1 MDRLLSMEIFVA
13 VVELGSLTAAAA
25 RHEMSAAMAAKHI
38 KGLEARLGLRLMNR
52 TTRRQSLTEAGQAY
66 YTRCKTILADIREAE
81 QGAEALRVAPRG
93 TLRIT
98 STVSFGSF
106 ALAPAIADYL
116 DRYPDVSVEL
126 ALSDVVED
134 LVASRY
140 DLAVRIGEP
149 RDSSLVARR
158 IGSYQMIICAAP
170 TYLARHGTPE
180 TPADLARHQCLDF
193 SHWSRRTGWRLGEGD
208 GDGEGAQAD
217 YPPASRFIANNGQAL
232 RQAALAG
239 FGIVLQPELLL
250 AEDVRGGRLAPIL
263 RPYWPA
269 ARPVTLLYPKDRQA
283 LPKLTTFVD
292 FVVARFAGKAG
303 RG

>member
-1 MDRLLSMEIFVA
+1 MDRLLSMEVFVA
-13 VVELGSLTAAAA
+13 VVELGSLTAAAT

-66 YTRCKTILADIREAE
+66 YARCKEILADIRDAE

-93 TLRIT
+93 NLRIT

-126 ALSDVVED
+126 ALSDAVED
-134 LVASRY
+134 LEASRY

-149 RDSSLVARR
+149 RDSGLVARA
-158 IGSYQMIICAAP
+158 IGRYQMIICAAP
-170 TYLARHGTPE
+170 AYLARHGTPE

-193 SHWSRRTGWRLGEGD
+193 SYWSRRTGWRLA
-208 GDGEGAQAD
+208 DGEGAQAD
-217 YPPASRFIANNGQAL
+217 YPPTSRFVSNNGQAL

-250 AEDVRGGRLAPIL
+250 AEDVRTGKLTPIL
-263 RPYWPA
+263 QPYWPD
-269 ARPVTLLYPKDRQA
+269 ARPVSLLYPKDRQA
-283 LPKLTTFVD
+283 LPKLTTFVE
-292 FVVARFAGKAG
+292 FVVARFAGKGG
-303 RG
+303 RR

>member
-25 RHEMSAAMAAKHI
+25 RHEMSAAMAAKHV

-66 YTRCKTILADIREAE
+66 YARCKTILADIREAE
-81 QGAEALRVAPRG
+81 QGAEALRAAPRG

-170 TYLARHGTPE
+170 AYLARHGTPGS
-180 TPADLARHQCLDF
+180 PADLARHQCLDF
-193 SHWSRRTGWRLGEGD
+193 SHWSRRTAWRLGDED
-208 GDGEGAQAD
+208 GDGAPAD
-217 YPPASRFIANNGQAL
+217 YPPTSRFLSNNGQAL

-250 AEDVRGGRLAPIL
+250 AEDVRAGRLTPIL
-263 RPYWPA
+263 QPYWPA

-283 LPKLTTFVD
+283 LPKLTTFVE
-292 FVVARFAGKAG
+292 FVVARFTGKAG
-303 RG
+303 RR

>member
-1 MDRLLSMEIFVA
+1 MDRLLSMEVFVA

-66 YTRCKTILADIREAE
+66 YARCKTILADIREAE

-106 ALAPAIADYL
+106 ALAPAIAEYL

-149 RDSSLVARR
+149 RDSGLVARR
-158 IGSYQMIICAAP
+158 IGSYQMIICASP
-170 TYLARHGTPE
+170 TYLARHGTPA
-180 TPADLARHQCLDF
+180 TPADLAGHQCLDF
-193 SHWSRRTGWRLGEGD
+193 SHWSRRTGWRLG
-208 GDGEGAQAD
+208 DGEDEGGQAG
-217 YPPASRFIANNGQAL
+217 YPPTSRFLANNGQAL

-250 AEDVRGGRLAPIL
+250 AEDVRAGRLTPIL
-263 RPYWPA
+263 QPYWPA

-283 LPKLTTFVD
+283 LPKLTTFVE
-292 FVVARFAGKAG
+292 FVVARFSAKTA
-303 RG
+303 RR

>member
-1 MDRLLSMEIFVA
+1 MDRLLSMEVFVA

-66 YTRCKTILADIREAE
+66 YARCKTILADIREAE

-106 ALAPAIADYL
+106 ALAPAIAEYL

-149 RDSSLVARR
+149 RDSGLVARR
-158 IGSYQMIICAAP
+158 IGSYQMIICASP
-170 TYLARHGTPE
+170 TYLARHGTPA
-180 TPADLARHQCLDF
+180 TPADLAGHQCLDF
-193 SHWSRRTGWRLGEGD
+193 SHWSRRTGWRLG
-208 GDGEGAQAD
+208 DGEDEGGQAG
-217 YPPASRFIANNGQAL
+217 YPPTSRFLANNGQAL

-250 AEDVRGGRLAPIL
+250 AEDVRAGRLTPIL
-263 RPYWPA
+263 QSYWPA

-283 LPKLTTFVD
+283 LPKLTTFVE
-292 FVVARFAGKAG
+292 FVVARFSAKTA
-303 RG
+303 RR

>member
-1 MDRLLSMEIFVA
+1 MDRLLSMEVFVA

-25 RHEMSAAMAAKHI
+25 RYEMSAAMAAKHI

-66 YTRCKTILADIREAE
+66 YARCKTILADIREAE

-106 ALAPAIADYL
+106 ALAPAIAEYL

-149 RDSSLVARR
+149 RDSGLVARR
-158 IGSYQMIICAAP
+158 IGSYQMIICASP
-170 TYLARHGTPE
+170 TYLARHGTPA
-180 TPADLARHQCLDF
+180 TPADLAGHQCLDF
-193 SHWSRRTGWRLGEGD
+193 SHWSRRTGWRLG
-208 GDGEGAQAD
+208 DGEDEGGQAG
-217 YPPASRFIANNGQAL
+217 YPPTSRFLANNGQAL

-250 AEDVRGGRLAPIL
+250 AEDVRAGRLTPIL
-263 RPYWPA
+263 QPYWPA

-283 LPKLTTFVD
+283 LPKLTTFVE
-292 FVVARFAGKAG
+292 FVVARFSAKTA
-303 RG
+303 RR

>member
-1 MDRLLSMEIFVA
+1 MDRLLSMEVFVA

-66 YTRCKTILADIREAE
+66 YARCKTILADIREAE

-106 ALAPAIADYL
+106 ALAPAIAEYL

-149 RDSSLVARR
+149 RDSGLVARR
-158 IGSYQMIICAAP
+158 IGSYQMIICASP
-170 TYLARHGTPE
+170 TYLARHGTPA
-180 TPADLARHQCLDF
+180 TPADLAGHQCLDF
-193 SHWSRRTGWRLGEGD
+193 SHWSRRTGWRLG
-208 GDGEGAQAD
+208 DGEDEGGQQAG
-217 YPPASRFIANNGQAL
+217 YPPTSRFLANNGQAL

-250 AEDVRGGRLAPIL
+250 AEDVRAGRLTPIL

-283 LPKLTTFVD
+283 LPKLTTFVE
-292 FVVARFAGKAG
+292 FVVARFSAKTA
-303 RG
+303 RR

>member
-1 MDRLLSMEIFVA
+1 MDRLLSMEVFVA

-66 YTRCKTILADIREAE
+66 YARCKTILADIREAE

-106 ALAPAIADYL
+106 ALAPAIAEYL

-149 RDSSLVARR
+149 RDSGLVARR
-158 IGSYQMIICAAP
+158 IGSYQMIICASP
-170 TYLARHGTPE
+170 TYLARHGTPA
-180 TPADLARHQCLDF
+180 TPADLAGHQCLDF
-193 SHWSRRTGWRLGEGD
+193 SHWSRRTGWRLG
-208 GDGEGAQAD
+208 DGEDEGGQQAG
-217 YPPASRFIANNGQAL
+217 YPPTSRFLANNGQAL

-250 AEDVRGGRLAPIL
+250 AEDVRAGRLTPIL
-263 RPYWPA
+263 QPYWPA

-283 LPKLTTFVD
+283 LPKLTTFVE
-292 FVVARFAGKAG
+292 FVVARFSAKTA
-303 RG
+303 RR

>member
-25 RHEMSAAMAAKHI
+25 RHEMSPAMAAKHI
-38 KGLEARLGLRLMNR
+38 KALEARLGLRLMNR

-66 YTRCKTILADIREAE
+66 YARSKAILADIRDAE

-98 STVSFGSF
+98 STVSFGSV
-106 ALAPAIADYL
+106 ALAPAVADYL
-116 DRYPDVSVEL
+116 DLYPDVSVEL

-134 LVASRY
+134 MVASRY

-149 RDSSLVARR
+149 QDSGLVARR

-170 TYLARHGTPE
+170 AYLARHGIPD

-193 SHWSRRTGWRLGEGD
+193 SYWGRRTGWRLADGMGGD
-208 GDGEGAQAD
+208 AD
-217 YPPASRFIANNGQAL
+217 YPPTSRFISNNGQAL

-239 FGIVLQPELLL
+239 FGIVLQPEILL
-250 AEDVRGGRLAPIL
+250 ADDVRAGRLTPIL
-263 RPYWPA
+263 QPHWPA
-269 ARPVTLLYPKDRQA
+269 ARPITLLYAKDRQA

-292 FVVARFAGKAG
+292 FVVARFTGKSGG
-303 RG
+303 RARGG

>member
-1 MDRLLSMEIFVA
+1 MDRLLSMEVFVA

-66 YTRCKTILADIREAE
+66 YARCKTILADIREAE

-106 ALAPAIADYL
+106 ALAPAIAEYL

-149 RDSSLVARR
+149 RDSGLVARR
-158 IGSYQMIICAAP
+158 IGSYQMIICASP
-170 TYLARHGTPE
+170 TYLARHGTPA
-180 TPADLARHQCLDF
+180 TPANLAGHQCLDF
-193 SHWSRRTGWRLGEGD
+193 SHWSRRTGWRLG
-208 GDGEGAQAD
+208 DGEDEGGQAG
-217 YPPASRFIANNGQAL
+217 YPPTSRFLANNGQAL

-250 AEDVRGGRLAPIL
+250 AEDVRAGRLTPIL

-283 LPKLTTFVD
+283 LPKLTTFVE
-292 FVVARFAGKAG
+292 FVVARFSAKTA
-303 RG
+303 RR

>member
-1 MDRLLSMEIFVA
+1 MDRLLSMEVFVA

-66 YTRCKTILADIREAE
+66 YARCKAILADIREAE

-149 RDSSLVARR
+149 RDSGLVARR
-158 IGSYQMIICAAP
+158 IGSYQMIICASPA
-170 TYLARHGTPE
+170 YLARHGTPA
-180 TPADLARHQCLDF
+180 TPADLGRHQCLDF
-193 SHWSRRTGWRLGEGD
+193 SHWSRRTGWRLR
-208 GDGEGAQAD
+208 DGEGEGGQAD
-217 YPPASRFIANNGQAL
+217 YPPTSRFLANNGQAL

-250 AEDVRGGRLAPIL
+250 AEDVHAGRLTPIL

-283 LPKLTTFVD
+283 LPKLTTFVE
-292 FVVARFAGKAG
+292 FVVARFTGKTG
-303 RG
+303 RR

>member
-1 MDRLLSMEIFVA
+1 MDRLLSMEVFVA

-66 YTRCKTILADIREAE
+66 YARCKTILADIREAE

-106 ALAPAIADYL
+106 ALAPAIAEYL

-149 RDSSLVARR
+149 RDSGLVARR
-158 IGSYQMIICAAP
+158 IGSYQMIICASP
-170 TYLARHGTPE
+170 TYLARHGTPA
-180 TPADLARHQCLDF
+180 TPADLAGHQCLDF
-193 SHWSRRTGWRLGEGD
+193 SHWSRRTGWRLG
-208 GDGEGAQAD
+208 DGEDEGGQAG
-217 YPPASRFIANNGQAL
+217 YPPTSRFLANNGQAL

-250 AEDVRGGRLAPIL
+250 AEDVRAGRLTPIL

-283 LPKLTTFVD
+283 LPKLTTFVE
-292 FVVARFAGKAG
+292 FVVARFSAKTA
-303 RG
+303 RR